1 MPIILS
7 IETSTKAC
15 SAAIHQDGK
24 LLSVSELNNEK
35 SSSGMLT
42 TLIEHVVK
50 TAGLTLQYI
59 DAIAVAKGP
68 GSYTGL
74 RIGVSTAKGLCFTL
88 EKPLIAINTLEAMAY
103 QLSIGRHPA
112 GRHSAGRHS
121 AGRHPA
127 GRHPAGRHPAGRHP
141 AGRHPAGRHPA
152 GRHSA
157 VNYQLGV
164 SPLSLLLCP
173 MLDARRMEVYC
184 AVYKADPLELLEPT
198 QAKIIDETSFSN
210 LFESHK
216 IIFFGDGAEKC
227 RASLGNDSN
236 AVFVN
241 EVVFPSAKS
250 IGALATRSFEQL
262 QFENVADFE
271 PFYLKEFVGTT
282 PKKIII

>member
-24 LLSVSELNNEK
+24 LFSVSELYNEK

-50 TAGLTLQYI
+50 TASLTLQDV

-88 EKPLIAINTLEAMAY
+88 EKPLIAINTLEAMAF
-103 QLSIGRHPA
+103 QLSI

-121 AGRHPA
+121 DI
-127 GRHPAGRHPAGRHP
+127 
-141 AGRHPAGRHPA
+141 
-152 GRHSA
+152 
-157 VNYQLGV
+157 NYQLGG
-164 SPLSLLLCP
+164 SFLSILLCP

-184 AVYKADPLELLEPT
+184 AVYNADTLELLEPT
-198 QAKIIDETSFSN
+198 QAKIIDETSFADLLEN
-210 LFESHK
+210 HK

-227 RASLGNDSN
+227 RAILGNN
-236 AVFVN
+236 PKAVFLDQVI
-241 EVVFPSAKS
+241 FPSAKS
-250 IGALATRSFEQL
+250 IGALATRSFEQ
-262 QFENVADFE
+262 QKFENVADFE

-282 PKKIII
+282 PKKAII

>member
-15 SAAIHQDGK
+15 SAAIHHDGK
-24 LLSVSELNNEK
+24 LLSVSELYNEK

-50 TAGLTLQYI
+50 TASLKLQDI

-74 RIGVSTAKGLCFTL
+74 RIGVSTAKGLCFIL

-103 QLSIGRHPA
+103 QLSII
-112 GRHSAGRHS
+112 
-121 AGRHPA
+121 
-127 GRHPAGRHPAGRHP
+127 
-141 AGRHPAGRHPA
+141 
-152 GRHSA
+152 
-157 VNYQLGV
+157 NYQL
-164 SPLSLLLCP
+164 SILLCP

-184 AVYKADPLELLEPT
+184 AVYKADTLEVVEST
-198 QAKIIDETSFSN
+198 QAKIIDETSFADLLEN
-210 LFESHK
+210 RQ

-227 RASLGNDSN
+227 RATLGGNPN
-236 AVFVN
+236 AVFLN
-241 EVVFPSAKS
+241 QIAFPSAKS
-250 IGALATRSFEQL
+250 IGALATRAFEQQ

-282 PKKIII
+282 PKKTSL

>member
-24 LLSVSELNNEK
+24 LLSVSELYNEK

-50 TAGLTLQYI
+50 TASLTLQDI

-88 EKPLIAINTLEAMAY
+88 EKPLIAINTLEALAY
-103 QLSIGRHPA
+103 QLST
-112 GRHSAGRHS
+112 
-121 AGRHPA
+121 
-127 GRHPAGRHPAGRHP
+127 
-141 AGRHPAGRHPA
+141 
-152 GRHSA
+152 
-157 VNYQLGV
+157 VNYQLG
-164 SPLSLLLCP
+164 SIPLSILLCP

-184 AVYKADPLELLEPT
+184 AVYKADTLEVLEPT
-198 QAKIIDETSFSN
+198 QAKIIDETSFAD
-210 LFESHK
+210 LLEKHK

-227 RASLGNDSN
+227 RTTLGGNSN
-236 AVFVN
+236 AIFFN
-241 EVVFPSAKS
+241 HTIFPSAKS
-250 IGALATRSFEQL
+250 IGALATRAFEQQ

-282 PKKIII
+282 PKKTSL

>member
-24 LLSVSELNNEK
+24 LFSVSELYNEK

-50 TAGLTLQYI
+50 TASLTLQDV

-103 QLSIGRHPA
+103 SIYELRITNYDLKNQPQVI
-112 GRHSAGRHS
+112 
-121 AGRHPA
+121 
-127 GRHPAGRHPAGRHP
+127 
-141 AGRHPAGRHPA
+141 
-152 GRHSA
+152 
-157 VNYQLGV
+157 VNLF
-164 SPLSLLLCP
+164 CP

-184 AVYKADPLELLEPT
+184 AVYKADTLEILEQT
-198 QAKIIDETSFSN
+198 QAKVIDETSFADLLEN
-210 LFESHK
+210 HQ

-227 RASLGNDSN
+227 RAILGNNPN
-236 AVFVN
+236 AVFLDQVI
-241 EVVFPSAKS
+241 FPSAKS
-250 IGALATRSFEQL
+250 IGALATRSFEQ
-262 QFENVADFE
+262 QKFENVADFE

-282 PKKIII
+282 PKKAII

>member
-1 MPIILS
+1 MSLKIILHFTIYLLHFLSMPIILS

-24 LLSVSELNNEK
+24 LLSLSELNNEK

-103 QLSIGRHPA
+103 QLSI
-112 GRHSAGRHS
+112 
-121 AGRHPA
+121 
-127 GRHPAGRHPAGRHP
+127 
-141 AGRHPAGRHPA
+141 GRHPAGRHPA

-282 PKKIII
+282 PKIIII

>member
-1 MPIILS
+1 MSPKIILHSTFYILHFLIMPIILS

-24 LLSVSELNNEK
+24 LLSVSELYNEK

-50 TAGLTLQYI
+50 TASLRLHNI

-88 EKPLIAINTLEAMAY
+88 EKPLIAINTLEAMAFSMFDVGCDRSFG
-103 QLSIGRHPA
+103 LMSDSVHHLLFIESSNRIL
-112 GRHSAGRHS
+112 HST
-121 AGRHPA
+121 
-127 GRHPAGRHPAGRHP
+127 
-141 AGRHPAGRHPA
+141 
-152 GRHSA
+152 
-157 VNYQLGV
+157 
-164 SPLSLLLCP
+164 LLAP

-184 AVYKADPLELLEPT
+184 AAYKADNLEVTEPT
-198 QAKIIDETSFSN
+198 QAKIIDETSFADLLEN
-210 LFESHK
+210 HQ

-227 RASLGNDSN
+227 RATLGGTPN
-236 AVFVN
+236 AIFLN
-241 EVVFPSAKS
+241 QTIFPSAKS
-250 IGALATRSFEQL
+250 VGALATRAFEHQM
-262 QFENVADFE
+262 FENVADFE

-282 PKKIII
+282 PKKAII

>member
-24 LLSVSELNNEK
+24 LLSVSELYHEK

-50 TAGLTLQYI
+50 IASLTLQDL

-88 EKPLIAINTLEAMAY
+88 EKPLIAINTLEAMAR
-103 QLSIGRHPA
+103 SIYDLRFTNDDLRMTNDELKLA
-112 GRHSAGRHS
+112 IDNISI
-121 AGRHPA
+121 
-127 GRHPAGRHPAGRHP
+127 
-141 AGRHPAGRHPA
+141 
-152 GRHSA
+152 
-157 VNYQLGV
+157 VNRKSEIV
-164 SPLSLLLCP
+164 NLLLCP

-184 AVYKADPLELLEPT
+184 AVYQADTMEVIEPT
-198 QAKIIDETSFSN
+198 QAKIIDETSFAD
-210 LFESHK
+210 LFQNHK

-227 RASLGNDSN
+227 KATLGKNPN
-236 AVFVN
+236 AIFLN
-241 EVVFPSAKS
+241 ETLFPSAKS
-250 IGALATRSFEQL
+250 VGILATRAFENN

-271 PFYLKEFVGTT
+271 PYYLKEFVGTT
-282 PKKIII
+282 PKKK

>member
-24 LLSVSELNNEK
+24 LLSVSELYNEK

-50 TAGLTLQYI
+50 TASLKLQDI
-59 DAIAVAKGP
+59 DAVAVAKGP

-88 EKPLIAINTLEAMAY
+88 EKPLIAINTLEAMAF
-103 QLSIGRHPA
+103 SIYDLR
-112 GRHSAGRHS
+112 
-121 AGRHPA
+121 
-127 GRHPAGRHPAGRHP
+127 
-141 AGRHPAGRHPA
+141 
-152 GRHSA
+152 A
-157 VNYQLGV
+157 VRRSDSNYDLKSDAQNPV
-164 SPLSLLLCP
+164 TNNQSLITNLLCP

-184 AVYKADPLELLEPT
+184 AVFKADTLEVIEPT
-198 QAKIIDETSFSN
+198 QAKIIDETSFADLLEN
-210 LFESHK
+210 HQ

-227 RASLGNDSN
+227 RTTLGGNPN
-236 AVFVN
+236 AIFLN
-241 EVVFPSAKS
+241 HTIFPSAKS
-250 IGALATRSFEQL
+250 IGALATHAFGQQ

-282 PKKIII
+282 PKKTSL

>member
-15 SAAIHQDGK
+15 SAAVHQDGR
-24 LLSVSELNNEK
+24 LLAISELYHEK

-50 TAGLTLQYI
+50 VASLTFQDL

-88 EKPLIAINTLEAMAY
+88 EKPLIAVNTLEAMAY
-103 QLSIGRHPA
+103 SIYEQFAAAIRITNYEYNN
-112 GRHSAGRHS
+112 
-121 AGRHPA
+121 
-127 GRHPAGRHPAGRHP
+127 
-141 AGRHPAGRHPA
+141 
-152 GRHSA
+152 A
-157 VNYQLGV
+157 VSQDKSSH
-164 SPLSLLLCP
+164 SPLLVP

-184 AVYKADPLELLEPT
+184 AVYQADTMMAIEPT
-198 QAKIIDETSFSN
+198 QAKIIDETSFADLLQN
-210 LFESHK
+210 HK

-227 RASLGNDSN
+227 RATLGEHPN
-236 AVFVN
+236 AVFLN
-241 EVVFPSAKS
+241 QIIYPSAKS
-250 IGALATRSFEQL
+250 VGVLATKAYEND

-271 PFYLKEFVGTT
+271 PYYLKEFMTTT
-282 PKKIII
+282 PKKVNL